1 MKIILRRKYILIT
14 GICIGIILATVFYF
28 NGPQTAPKT
37 PVSGLS
43 KHSTTVDYKVET
55 VTENLSV
62 PWALVFTD
70 TNRLLVTERI
80 GNITEIKDG
89 IQKTLITF
97 DEVSQ
102 TGEEGLMGMAL
113 DPDYNINHNLYICL
127 AYSKNGKLVNAVKKL
142 IDKKNAIAEVET
154 ILDGVPAA
162 QYHAGCRVRIGP
174 DKKLYVSTGDA
185 LQKNSAQDVTS
196 LAGKILRMNLDGST
210 PSDNPYPNSLVY
222 SYGHRNVQGFDWHPR
237 TGQMY
242 ATEHGPSL
250 FDGPPGGDEVNRIEK
265 GLNYGWPVVS
275 HEKSMEGMEDS
286 LIVFTPAV
294 APASGSFYTGKV
306 FPQFAN
312 LFFFGGLRGE
322 GVFAVNVD
330 DSQASYQKLDVHV
343 GRIREVVE
351 GPDGLL
357 YFTTS
362 NTDGR
367 GKVRAGDDVI
377 YVLQKK

>member
-1 MKIILRRKYILIT
+1 MKIILRRKYILIA

-28 NGPQTAPKT
+28 NRPQTAPKT

-43 KHSTTVDYKVET
+43 KYSKTVDYKVDAIT
-55 VTENLSV
+55 GNLSV
-62 PWALVFTD
+62 PWAIVFTD
-70 TNRLLVTERI
+70 TNRILVTERT
-80 GNITEIKDG
+80 GKITEIKDG

-113 DPDYNINHNLYICL
+113 DPDYKINRNLYVCL
-127 AYSKNGKLVNAVKKL
+127 AYFKNGKLVSAVKKL
-142 IDKKNAIAEVET
+142 VDNKTSIANVQT
-154 ILDGVPAA
+154 ILDDVPAA

-196 LAGKILRMNLDGST
+196 LAGKILRMNLDGTT
-210 PSDNPYPNSLVY
+210 PSDNPFPNSLVY
-222 SYGHRNVQGFDWHPR
+222 SYGHRNVQGFDWHLT

-265 GLNYGWPVVS
+265 GLNFGWPVVS
-275 HEKSMEGMEDS
+275 HEKSMEDMEDP

-294 APASGSFYTGKV
+294 APASGSFYSGKV
-306 FPQFAN
+306 FPQFTN

-322 GVFAVNVD
+322 GVFAVKVD
-330 DSQASYQKLDVHV
+330 GDRASYQKLDVQV

-367 GKVRAGDDVI
+367 GKVRDGDDFI
-377 YVLQKK
+377 YVLKTK